1 MGKRTP
7 PSIKI
12 PETRYERLPSL
23 ESRGSSSSS
32 TALPYRSGSEKHD
45 TSPRSASSVSS
56 RDKSLPPSPRETDP
70 DAGRPAELRGQDH
83 KQLPELGDFGGVFT
97 ISTGELNDLDWSSPP
112 LSSTVV
118 LIPASEEG
126 EVPEDDRP
134 GSACVPYN
142 IDRYLLPSPV
152 LSSPLSQLSASSQS
166 SFDSLSSLSPPS
178 SSSSTSISAISSS
191 VSSSSLF
198 ITALP
203 LSTVQQVLPPERLLE
218 ILGSFME
225 RKDEGQAELRI
236 VTDDLNELQLEIARL
251 EHESLQ
257 ATSTYPLP
265 VLGHR

>member
-12 PETRYERLPSL
+12 PETRYERLASL

-56 RDKSLPPSPRETDP
+56 RDKSLPPSPREL
-70 DAGRPAELRGQDH
+70 LRGQDH
-83 KQLPELGDFGGVFT
+83 KQLPELGDFGGAFT

-126 EVPEDDRP
+126 DVLEDDRP

-142 IDRYLLPSPV
+142 IDRYLLPSPA
-152 LSSPLSQLSASSQS
+152 LSSPLSQLSASSQN
-166 SFDSLSSLSPPS
+166 SFDSLSSLFATSPPS

-225 RKDEGQAELRI
+225 RKDEGQAELKI
-236 VTDDLNELQLEIARL
+236 VIDDLNELPLEIARL

-257 ATSTYPLP
+257 ATST
-265 VLGHR
+265 

>member
-12 PETRYERLPSL
+12 PETRYERLASL

-56 RDKSLPPSPRETDP
+56 RDKSLPPSPREL
-70 DAGRPAELRGQDH
+70 LRGQDH
-83 KQLPELGDFGGVFT
+83 KQLPELGDFGGAFT

-126 EVPEDDRP
+126 DVLEDDRP

-142 IDRYLLPSPV
+142 IDRYLLPSPA
-152 LSSPLSQLSASSQS
+152 LSSPLSQLSASSQN
-166 SFDSLSSLSPPS
+166 SFDSLSSLFATSPPRAALRPPSQRSRALSPPRLS
-178 SSSSTSISAISSS
+178 SSPLSRSRRYSR
-191 VSSSSLF
+191 SSLRSDCWRYW
-198 ITALP
+198 AL
-203 LSTVQQVLPPERLLE
+203 SWNGRTRVRRN
-218 ILGSFME
+218 S
-225 RKDEGQAELRI
+225 R
-236 VTDDLNELQLEIARL
+236 
-251 EHESLQ
+251 S
-257 ATSTYPLP
+257 
-265 VLGHR
+265 